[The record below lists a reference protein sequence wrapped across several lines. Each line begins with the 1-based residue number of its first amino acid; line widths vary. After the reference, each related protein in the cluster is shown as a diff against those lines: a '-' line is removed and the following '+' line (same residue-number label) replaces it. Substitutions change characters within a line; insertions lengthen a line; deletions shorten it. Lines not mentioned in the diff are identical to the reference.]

1 MFKTYP
7 IWLRAI
13 EGTETGSSAGS
24 DGESEKG
31 TNGSGDNGDDPQGD
45 GQEKGDSEQVDWK
58 ARYEQALQDAEKWK
72 AHSRKWEDR
81 AKAKNDTDSDANDIR
96 ARLAEVEQNLK
107 EARAENARVES
118 ERLKFEL
125 GAEYGLSK
133 DDVDL
138 LQGDEEAM
146 RALAQRLGEKSEQ
159 QYPENP
165 YQGRGSQGS
174 AKQAAGSWYAELTG
188 KNTPT
193 TA

>member
-13 EGTETGSSAGS
+13 EGTESGGSAGV
-24 DGESEKG
+24 SEKPE
-31 TNGSGDNGDDPQGD
+31 TGDDAGNDD
-45 GQEKGDSEQVDWK
+45 GQESDDSGQVDWK
-58 ARYEQALQDAEKWK
+58 ARYEQAQQDAAQAQQDAEKWK

-81 AKAKNDTDSDANDIR
+81 AKAKNDGNDSDNDDIR
-96 ARLAEVEQNLK
+96 ARLAEVEENLK
-107 EARAENARVES
+107 EARAENERVKT

-138 LQGDEEAM
+138 LRGNEDDM
-146 RALAQRLGEKSEQ
+146 RALAQRLGEKNEQ
-159 QYPENP
+159 HYPENP

-174 AKQAAGSWYAELTG
+174 VKQNAESWYAELTG
-188 KNTPT
+188 KNT
-193 TA
+193 

>member
-1 MFKTYP
+1 MFKKHP

-13 EGTETGSSAGS
+13 EGTESGGSAGV
-24 DGESEKG
+24 SEKPETG
-31 TNGSGDNGDDPQGD
+31 GDAGNDD
-45 GQEKGDSEQVDWK
+45 GQESDDSEQVDWK
-58 ARYEQALQDAEKWK
+58 ARFEQAQQDAEKWK

-81 AKAKNDTDSDANDIR
+81 AKAKNDGNDSGNDDIR

-107 EARAENARVES
+107 EARAENERVKT

-138 LQGDEEAM
+138 LRGNEDDM
-146 RALAQRLGEKSEQ
+146 RALAQRLGEKTEQ
-159 QYPENP
+159 HYPENP

-174 AKQAAGSWYAELTG
+174 TKKDSKSWYAELTG
-188 KNTPT
+188 KNT
-193 TA
+193 

>member
-13 EGTETGSSAGS
+13 EGTETGGSSGA
-24 DGESEKG
+24 DGELEKG
-31 TNGSGDNGDDPQGD
+31 TDDNGNEPQGD
-45 GQEKGDSEQVDWK
+45 GQETNDSEQVDWK
-58 ARYEQALQDAEKWK
+58 ARFEKAQQDAEKWK

-81 AKAKNDTDSDANDIR
+81 AKAKNDNDGDTDDIR

-107 EARAENARVES
+107 EARAENERVET

-125 GAEYGLSK
+125 GAEFGLSK

-138 LQGDEEAM
+138 LRGNEDDM
-146 RALAQRLGEKSEQ
+146 RALAQRLGEKTKQ
-159 QYPENP
+159 HYPENP

-174 AKQAAGSWYAELTG
+174 AKQNAESWYAELTG
-188 KNTPT
+188 KNT
-193 TA
+193 

>member
-1 MFKTYP
+1 MFKKHP

-13 EGTETGSSAGS
+13 EGTDSGGSAGVSEKPETGGDAGN
-24 DGESEKG
+24 D
-31 TNGSGDNGDDPQGD
+31 D
-45 GQEKGDSEQVDWK
+45 GQELDDSEQVDWK
-58 ARYEQALQDAEKWK
+58 ARFEQAQQDAEKWK

-81 AKAKNDTDSDANDIR
+81 AKAKNDGNDSGNDDIR

-107 EARAENARVES
+107 EARAENERVKT

-138 LQGDEEAM
+138 LRGNEDDM
-146 RALAQRLGEKSEQ
+146 RALAQRLGEKTEQ
-159 QYPENP
+159 HYPENP

-174 AKQAAGSWYAELTG
+174 TKLSAEAWAKELLG
-188 KNTPT
+188 KDS
-193 TA
+193 

>member
-13 EGTETGSSAGS
+13 EGSETGGSAGS

-31 TNGSGDNGDDPQGD
+31 ANGNGDNGDEPRGD
-45 GQEKGDSEQVDWK
+45 GQETDGSEQVDWK
-58 ARYEQALQDAEKWK
+58 ARFEQAQQEAEKWK
-72 AHSRKWEDR
+72 VHSRKWEDR
-81 AKAKNDTDSDANDIR
+81 AKAKNDGNDSGNDDIR

-107 EARAENARVES
+107 DARAENERVKT

-138 LQGDEEAM
+138 LRGNEDDM
-146 RALAQRLGEKSEQ
+146 RALAQRLGEKTEQ
-159 QYPENP
+159 HYPENP

-174 AKQAAGSWYAELTG
+174 AKQNAESWYEELTG
-188 KNTPT
+188 KT
-193 TA
+193 T

>member
-13 EGTETGSSAGS
+13 EGTETGGSSGAN
-24 DGESEKG
+24 GESEKG
-31 TNGSGDNGDDPQGD
+31 TEDNGSEPQGD
-45 GQEKGDSEQVDWK
+45 GQDSNDSEQVDWK
-58 ARYEQALQDAEKWK
+58 ARFEKAQQDAEKWK

-81 AKAKNDTDSDANDIR
+81 AKAKNDGDDSGNDDIR

-107 EARAENARVES
+107 EARAENERVKT

-174 AKQAAGSWYAELTG
+174 TKQAAGSWYAELTG

>member
-13 EGTETGSSAGS
+13 EGTESGGSAGV
-24 DGESEKG
+24 SEKLE
-31 TNGSGDNGDDPQGD
+31 TGDDAGNDD
-45 GQEKGDSEQVDWK
+45 GQESDDSGQVDWK
-58 ARYEQALQDAEKWK
+58 ARYEQAQQDAAQAQQDAEKWK

-81 AKAKNDTDSDANDIR
+81 AKAKNDGNDSGNDDIR
-96 ARLAEVEQNLK
+96 ARLAEVEENLK
-107 EARAENARVES
+107 EARAENERVKT

-138 LQGDEEAM
+138 LRGNEDDM
-146 RALAQRLGEKSEQ
+146 RALAQRLGEKNEQ
-159 QYPENP
+159 HYPENP

-174 AKQAAGSWYAELTG
+174 AKQNAESWYAELTG
-188 KNTPT
+188 KTS
-193 TA
+193 

>member
-13 EGTETGSSAGS
+13 EGTETGGSSGA
-24 DGESEKG
+24 DGELEKG
-31 TNGSGDNGDDPQGD
+31 TEGSGDEPQGD
-45 GQEKGDSEQVDWK
+45 GQETNDSEQVDWK
-58 ARYEQALQDAEKWK
+58 ARFEKAQQDAEKWK

-81 AKAKNDTDSDANDIR
+81 AKAKNDADDNGNDDIR

-107 EARAENARVES
+107 EARAENERVKT

-138 LQGDEEAM
+138 LRGNEDDM
-146 RALAQRLGEKSEQ
+146 RALAQRLGEKNEQ
-159 QYPENP
+159 HYPENP

-174 AKQAAGSWYAELTG
+174 AKQNADAWYEELTG
-188 KNTPT
+188 KT
-193 TA
+193 T

>member
-13 EGTETGSSAGS
+13 EGTETGGSSGA
-24 DGESEKG
+24 DGEPEKG
-31 TNGSGDNGDDPQGD
+31 ANGNGDNGDEPQGD
-45 GQEKGDSEQVDWK
+45 GQESDDSEQVDWK
-58 ARYEQALQDAEKWK
+58 ARFEQAQQDAEKWK

-81 AKAKNDTDSDANDIR
+81 AKAKNDGNDSGNDDIR

-107 EARAENARVES
+107 EARAENERVKT

-138 LQGDEEAM
+138 LRGNEDDM
-146 RALAQRLGEKSEQ
+146 RALAQRLGEKTKQ
-159 QYPENP
+159 RYPENP
-165 YQGRGSQGS
+165 YQGRGGKGS
-174 AKQAAGSWYAELTG
+174 AKLSAEAWAKELLG
-188 KNTPT
+188 KDS
-193 TA
+193 

>member
-13 EGTETGSSAGS
+13 EGSETGGSAGS

-31 TNGSGDNGDDPQGD
+31 TEGSGDEPQGD
-45 GQEKGDSEQVDWK
+45 GQESDDSEQVDWK
-58 ARYEQALQDAEKWK
+58 ARYEQAQQDAEQAQQDAEKWK

-81 AKAKNDTDSDANDIR
+81 AKAKNDNDGDTDDIR
-96 ARLAEVEQNLK
+96 ARLAEVEQSLK
-107 EARAENARVES
+107 EARAENERVET

-125 GAEYGLSK
+125 GAEFGLSK

-138 LQGDEEAM
+138 LRGNEDDM
-146 RALAQRLGEKSEQ
+146 RALAQRLGEKNEQ
-159 QYPENP
+159 HYPENP

-174 AKQAAGSWYAELTG
+174 AKQNAESWYAELTG
-188 KNTPT
+188 NNT
-193 TA
+193 

>member
-13 EGTETGSSAGS
+13 EGSETGGSAGS

-31 TNGSGDNGDDPQGD
+31 TNGNGDNGDEPQGD
-45 GQEKGDSEQVDWK
+45 GQESDDSEQVDWK
-58 ARYEQALQDAEKWK
+58 ARFEQAQQEAEKWK

-81 AKAKNDTDSDANDIR
+81 AKAKNDGNDSGNDDIR
-96 ARLAEVEQNLK
+96 ARLAEVEQNLE
-107 EARAENARVES
+107 EACAENERVKT

-138 LQGDEEAM
+138 LRGNEDDM
-146 RALAQRLGEKSEQ
+146 RALAQRLGEKNEQ
-159 QYPENP
+159 HYPENP

-174 AKQAAGSWYAELTG
+174 VKQNAGSWYEELTG
-188 KNTPT
+188 KT
-193 TA
+193 T

>member
-7 IWLRAI
+7 IWLRAV
-13 EGTETGSSAGS
+13 EGSETGGSA
-24 DGESEKG
+24 GESEKG
-31 TNGSGDNGDDPQGD
+31 TNGNGDNEPQGD
-45 GQEKGDSEQVDWK
+45 GQEKDDSEQVDWK
-58 ARYEQALQDAEKWK
+58 ARYEKAQQDAEKWK

-81 AKAKNDTDSDANDIR
+81 AKAKNDNDSGNDDIR

-118 ERLKFEL
+118 ERLKL
-125 GAEYGLSK
+125 AIGAEYGLSK

-174 AKQAAGSWYAELTG
+174 GKQAAGSWYAELTG

>member
-13 EGTETGSSAGS
+13 EGSETGGSAGS

-31 TNGSGDNGDDPQGD
+31 ANGNGDNGDEPQGD
-45 GQEKGDSEQVDWK
+45 GQESDDSEQVDWK
-58 ARYEQALQDAEKWK
+58 ARFEQAQQDAEKWK

-81 AKAKNDTDSDANDIR
+81 AKAKNDGNDSGNDDIR

-107 EARAENARVES
+107 EARAENERVKT
-118 ERLKFEL
+118 ERLKLEL

-138 LQGDEEAM
+138 LRGNEDDM
-146 RALAQRLGEKSEQ
+146 RALAQRLGEKNEQ
-159 QYPENP
+159 HYPENP

-174 AKQAAGSWYAELTG
+174 AKQNADSWYEELTG
-188 KNTPT
+188 KT
-193 TA
+193 T